1 MRWIAQTGV
10 AIPNGGQV
18 PNPKNSSHG
27 WQWSNEAIGC
37 CQRGKS
43 DSPVAVVIAATTTD
57 PLIFQDG
64 FGGTTLLAVQ
74 VPANGTLV
82 LPFTEAP
89 WLITTIRNGRFFDG
103 LTTTTETGYYTI
115 P

>member
-1 MRWIAQTGV
+1 MADKFQTQRTAPTAGSGATKQLV
-10 AIPNGGQV
+10 AASAGNEV
-18 PNPKNSSHG
+18 RL
-27 WQWSNEAIGC
+27 WQ
-37 CQRGKS
+37 
-43 DSPVAVVIAATTTD
+43 VVIAATTTD

-64 FGGTTLLAVQ
+64 SGGTTLLAVQ

-89 WLITTIRNGRFFDG
+89 WLITTIGNGLFFNG
-103 LTTTTETGYYTI
+103 LATTTVTAYYTI